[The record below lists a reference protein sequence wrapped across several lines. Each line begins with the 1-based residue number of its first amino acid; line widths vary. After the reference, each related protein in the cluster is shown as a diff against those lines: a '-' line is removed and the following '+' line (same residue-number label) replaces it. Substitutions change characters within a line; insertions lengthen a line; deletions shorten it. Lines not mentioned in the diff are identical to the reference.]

1 MAWNLPSALGSRL
14 SARRYAIL
22 GTSSEDSKRD
32 RVGRLLSTPRA
43 LLAVAILRFPGLP
56 LIYFYNH
63 RSADIFGSDVE
74 VLVFFS
80 LHMWLGGIA
89 FAQVRP
95 PFPNCLLPQDSEDF
109 VCATLPSFEMISCSF
124 WLLLVGKFLQIRST
138 LFVLVVY
145 VRVVVFVRRASRSLR
160 RCWTTPRSVRSARP

>member
-1 MAWNLPSALGSRL
+1 MALGSRH
-14 SARRYAIL
+14 SVVAIL

-89 FAQVRP
+89 FAQVRTT
-95 PFPNCLLPQDSEDF
+95 FPNCLLPE
-109 VCATLPSFEMISCSF
+109 
-124 WLLLVGKFLQIRST
+124 
-138 LFVLVVY
+138 
-145 VRVVVFVRRASRSLR
+145 ASGFGRFR
-160 RCWTTPRSVRSARP
+160 MRNFAEF

>member
-1 MAWNLPSALGSRL
+1 MAWNVCLSLGTRL
-14 SARRYAIL
+14 SAQRYAIL

-89 FAQVRP
+89 FAQVRT
-95 PFPNCLLPQDSEDF
+95 LRTIRTAPQDSGEF
-109 VCATLPSFEMISCSF
+109 ECPECPSFCDFAKFRDDLVQRFGCCLKVSSETLDCSS
-124 WLLLVGKFLQIRST
+124 LVICM
-138 LFVLVVY
+138 
-145 VRVVVFVRRASRSLR
+145 RV
-160 RCWTTPRSVRSARP
+160 

>member
-1 MAWNLPSALGSRL
+1 MA
-14 SARRYAIL
+14 
-22 GTSSEDSKRD
+22 
-32 RVGRLLSTPRA
+32 RLLSTPRA

-89 FAQVRP
+89 FAQVRTP
-95 PFPNCLLPQDSEDF
+95 SSIPKILYDF
-109 VCATLPSFEMISCSF
+109 RDGFVQ
-124 WLLLVGKFLQIRST
+124 LLVVACLKGFFQRRSLST
-138 LFVLVVY
+138 VVLLWLRARAVVS
-145 VRVVVFVRRASRSLR
+145 VPRASR
-160 RCWTTPRSVRSARP
+160 